1 MGSSGYNC
9 IRSTFCWFNVLIWI
23 CSCAFLGAG
32 LWLRITFHG
41 YSSLLP
47 ENITFSADTLFLG
60 IGAIGFLLSF
70 FGCCGSWVES
80 RCFLCVY
87 IFLIIMLFM
96 SEFLVGAIAFAFRSA
111 LTRTL
116 SNELRFGIENH
127 YNASDRGSLASPSVA
142 SIWDNIQ
149 QNFECCGVTS
159 YEDWYNIKAWSGKNW
174 VPNSCCKRNINAF
187 QVEGSGDFGNEC
199 WKSENPELWFDK
211 GCVHSFQN
219 WIVKHLHVVGTIGLV
234 IASIQ
239 LIGLLCSM
247 LLFCSVKRRSKRSP
261 ESYKSYSPSSADLHS
276 KNVTSWE
283 D

>member
-1 MGSSGYNC
+1 
-9 IRSTFCWFNVLIWI
+9 
-23 CSCAFLGAG
+23 
-32 LWLRITFHG
+32 
-41 YSSLLP
+41 
-47 ENITFSADTLFLG
+47 
-60 IGAIGFLLSF
+60 
-70 FGCCGSWVES
+70 
-80 RCFLCVY
+80 
-87 IFLIIMLFM
+87 MLFM
-96 SEFLVGAIAFAFRSA
+96 SEFLVGAVAFAFRNA

-116 SNELRFGIENH
+116 SNEMRFAIENH

-149 QNFECCGVTS
+149 TNFECCGVTS
-159 YEDWYNIKAWSGKNW
+159 YEDWYNIKAWS
-174 VPNSCCKRNINAF
+174 
-187 QVEGSGDFGNEC
+187 
-199 WKSENPELWFDK
+199 ELWFDK

-276 KNVTSWE
+276 KNVSSWE